1 MEKRNIIAYE
11 DRKIVRV
18 SRNIVEQLRLNVSL
32 RTVRRKLKET
42 DLKNC
47 VARRNSYILKIQK
60 KKRLNFA
67 KKYINKPLSFWKQI
81 IWRVNLNY

>member
-18 SRNIVEQLRLNVSL
+18 SRNIVEQLRLNVSS
-32 RTVRRKLKET
+32 RIVRRKLKET

-47 VARRNSYILKIQK
+47 VTQFIYS
-60 KKRLNFA
+60 
-67 KKYINKPLSFWKQI
+67 
-81 IWRVNLNY
+81 